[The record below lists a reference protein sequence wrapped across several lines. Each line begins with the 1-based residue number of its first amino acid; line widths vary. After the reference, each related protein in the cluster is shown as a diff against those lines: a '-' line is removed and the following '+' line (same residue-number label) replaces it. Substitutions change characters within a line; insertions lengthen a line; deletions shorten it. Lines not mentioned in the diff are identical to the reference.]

1 MTAQQMRVFLVEK
14 YKGRPFASRIQ
25 HMPDEQVVAVYMR
38 YINDPKNKK

>member
-1 MTAQQMRVFLVEK
+1 MTAQQMRVFLAEK